1 MPQCKKC
8 EDGNVELC
16 RTINGRVR
24 HFYGKT
30 KREAQA
36 KLDAAIIEASA
47 AGRRATHL
55 MRLPRLFG
63 AIKSR
68 KSSTAPDGATGT
80 RWRLPSA
87 GLATRGCA

>member
-1 MPQCKKC
+1 MPQCKKR

-16 RTINGRVR
+16 RTINGSVR

-47 AGRRATHL
+47 RRAAGD
-55 MRLPRLFG
+55 PFYDVAEAFG
-63 AIKSR
+63 RAK
-68 KSSTAPDGATGT
+68 
-80 RWRLPSA
+80 
-87 GLATRGCA
+87 